1 LDQRTVLVVDDEVDI
16 RESLRDALKDEGYD
30 VQLASNGQEALDL
43 LPALPRPCAV
53 ILDILMPVMSG
64 AEAFRTIR
72 STPALADI
80 PILISTSD
88 PSRAPANATVMK
100 KPISLDRLLSLVER
114 LFQAQS
120 RSQSR
125 RSEAS

>member
-1 LDQRTVLVVDDEVDI
+1 VDHRTVLVVDDEADI

-30 VQLASNGQEALDL
+30 VLLASNGQEALDL
-43 LPALPRPCAV
+43 LPAVPRPCAV

-64 AEAFRTIR
+64 ADAFRTIR
-72 STPALADI
+72 ATPSLADI

-88 PSRAPANATVMK
+88 PSRAPTAATVMK
-100 KPISLDRLLSLVER
+100 KPISLDRLLSMVDR
-114 LFQAQS
+114 LF
-120 RSQSR
+120 RTESR

>member
-1 LDQRTVLVVDDEVDI
+1 VEQRTVLVVDDEIDI

-30 VQLASNGQEALDL
+30 VHLASNGQEALDL
-43 LPALPRPCAV
+43 LPQLPRPCAV

-72 STPALADI
+72 ATPSLADV

-88 PSRAPANATVMK
+88 PSRAPASALVMK
-100 KPISLDRLLSLVER
+100 KPISLDRLLTMVDA
-114 LFQAQS
+114 LFCPPAT
-120 RSQSR
+120 RSS
-125 RSEAS
+125 

>member
-1 LDQRTVLVVDDEVDI
+1 MEQRTVLVVDDEIDI

-30 VQLASNGQEALDL
+30 VHLASNGQEALDL
-43 LPALPRPCAV
+43 LPQLPRPCAV

-72 STPALADI
+72 ATPSLADV

-88 PSRAPANATVMK
+88 PSRAPASALVMK
-100 KPISLDRLLSLVER
+100 KPISLDRLLTMVDA
-114 LFQAQS
+114 LFCPPAT
-120 RSQSR
+120 RSS
-125 RSEAS
+125 

>member
-1 LDQRTVLVVDDEVDI
+1 VDHRTVLVVDDEADI

-30 VQLASNGQEALDL
+30 VLLASNGQEALDL
-43 LPALPRPCAV
+43 LPAMPRPCAV

-64 AEAFRTIR
+64 ADAFRTIR
-72 STPALADI
+72 ATPSLADI

-88 PSRAPANATVMK
+88 PSRAPTAATVMK
-100 KPISLDRLLSLVER
+100 KPISLDRLLSMVDR
-114 LFQAQS
+114 LF
-120 RSQSR
+120 RSDSR

>member
-1 LDQRTVLVVDDEVDI
+1 MDHRTVLVVDDEADI

-30 VQLASNGQEALDL
+30 VLLASNGQEALDL
-43 LPALPRPCAV
+43 LPAVPRPCAV

-64 AEAFRTIR
+64 ADAFRTIR
-72 STPALADI
+72 ATPSLADI

-88 PSRAPANATVMK
+88 PSRAPTAATVMK
-100 KPISLDRLLSLVER
+100 KPISLDRLLSMVDR
-114 LFQAQS
+114 LF
-120 RSQSR
+120 RSDSR